1 MCVCVCVSGCGVGVP
16 HPIGGSALVNLV
28 LVVHLRGGPPG
39 IGFWSIRIQWM
50 VSESGAKND
59 GFWWSGTGLGIG
71 SHGQPC
77 NLLGKCGELLI
88 ASAHGGGGGK

>member
-1 MCVCVCVSGCGVGVP
+1 MSKPYPTPRLGISAPQAVSKISGCGVGVP
-16 HPIGGSALVNLV
+16 HPIGGSALVNVVLLV
-28 LVVHLRGGPPG
+28 LVDLGGGPPG

-71 SHGQPC
+71 CLS
-77 NLLGKCGELLI
+77 I
-88 ASAHGGGGGK
+88 RI